1 VCHKQK
7 VNWDDIHEIPLQKLE
22 DKLDQICTS
31 LIVLHQ
37 VKKINHLKVNKVIG
51 IMIVIEVG
59 KNVKGNEMQII

>member
-7 VNWDDIHEIPLQKLE
+7 INWDDIHKIPLQKLE

-37 VKKINHLKVNKVIG
+37 VKRINHLKVNKVIG
-51 IMIVIEVG
+51 VMIVIEVG
-59 KNVKGNEMQII
+59 RNVKGNEMQLI

>member
-1 VCHKQK
+1 MMIFTK
-7 VNWDDIHEIPLQKLE
+7 IPFQKLK

-51 IMIVIEVG
+51 IMIVTEVG
-59 KNVKGNEMQII
+59 KNVKKMKCK